1 MQITEFQRWVEKTD
15 NDTQWNLLTTLQIL
29 SHLTE
34 EVGEVAQSINRI
46 YGYEEER
53 EEHLVNLGRELMDAF
68 WLLCKIA
75 NRFNVDLDAEAQ
87 RFAERMSSWSPD
99 TVERHRQKL
108 IAGLETLDKELV
120 AAKRGLNLD

>member
-46 YGYEEER
+46 Y
-53 EEHLVNLGRELMDAF
+53 
-68 WLLCKIA
+68 
-75 NRFNVDLDAEAQ
+75 
-87 RFAERMSSWSPD
+87 
-99 TVERHRQKL
+99 
-108 IAGLETLDKELV
+108 
-120 AAKRGLNLD
+120 AKSGKSIWPIWDGS

>member
-53 EEHLVNLGRELMDAF
+53 EEHLANLGRELMGVLAPLQDRKSVQRGPRRRSAA
-68 WLLCKIA
+68 LCRA
-75 NRFNVDLDAEAQ
+75 HEFV
-87 RFAERMSSWSPD
+87 
-99 TVERHRQKL
+99 
-108 IAGLETLDKELV
+108 V
-120 AAKRGLNLD
+120 A